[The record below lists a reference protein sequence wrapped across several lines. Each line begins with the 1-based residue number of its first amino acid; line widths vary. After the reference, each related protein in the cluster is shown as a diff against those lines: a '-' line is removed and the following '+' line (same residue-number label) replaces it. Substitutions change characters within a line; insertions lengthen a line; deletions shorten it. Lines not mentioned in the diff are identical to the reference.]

1 MSKPLYVFDM
11 DETLINGDCSMIWNA
26 FLVQKGIVNQSNFLS
41 EDRRLMDLYIQGK
54 MNMQEYLDF
63 AMAPLLKLST
73 DEVDKLV
80 EECVKS
86 EILGQQFTQAKSL
99 IESLSKEN
107 IDMLMISA
115 SVTFLVAAVG
125 KQIGITHALGIDLQI
140 ENNCYTSCIQ
150 GVPSYR
156 EGKVTRLEQWLAS
169 RADQYT
175 DIHFYTD
182 SINDLPLCEFADHAY
197 LVNPCPQLAEQGER
211 YNWSKLSWD

>member
-26 FLVQKGIVNQSNFLS
+26 FLVQKGVVNQPEFLS
-41 EDRRLMDLYIQGK
+41 EDKRLMDLYIQGK

-63 AMAPLLKLST
+63 AMAPLSELST
-73 DEVDKLV
+73 NEVDKLV
-80 EECVKS
+80 EECVES

-125 KQIGITHALGIDLQI
+125 KQIGITHALGIDLQV

-197 LVNPCPQLAEQGER
+197 LVNPCPQLAEQENVIIGP
-211 YNWSKLSWD
+211 S

>member
-73 DEVDKLV
+73 DEVDNLA

-86 EILGQQFTQAKSL
+86 EILGRQFIQSKSL
-99 IESLSKEN
+99 IESLSKDN

-125 KQIGITHALGIDLQI
+125 KKIGITHALGVDLQI
-140 ENNCYTSCIQ
+140 ENNCYTSSIK
-150 GVPSYR
+150 GIPSYR

-169 RADQYT
+169 KADPFT
-175 DIHFYTD
+175 DVHFYTD

-211 YNWSKLSWD
+211 YNWSKLSWG

>member
-115 SVTFLVAAVG
+115 SVTFLVAASV
-125 KQIGITHALGIDLQI
+125 
-140 ENNCYTSCIQ
+140 
-150 GVPSYR
+150 
-156 EGKVTRLEQWLAS
+156 
-169 RADQYT
+169 
-175 DIHFYTD
+175 
-182 SINDLPLCEFADHAY
+182 
-197 LVNPCPQLAEQGER
+197 
-211 YNWSKLSWD
+211 SKLG